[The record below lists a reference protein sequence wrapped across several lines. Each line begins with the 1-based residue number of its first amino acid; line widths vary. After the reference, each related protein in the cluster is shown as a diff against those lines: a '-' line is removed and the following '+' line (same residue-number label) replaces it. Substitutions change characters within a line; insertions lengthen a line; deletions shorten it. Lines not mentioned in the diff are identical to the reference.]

1 MTDREGVRSRETVT
15 CMLCGRPWPLS
26 RSVDVERQRY
36 WVCGPPRRCH
46 QYARTVAAQ
55 SIIAPRRPPL
65 WERDR
70 PLHRAVCRYMTGN
83 DYPQS

>member
-1 MTDREGVRSRETVT
+1 MDGQPSSAATGLDTVA
-15 CMLCGRPWPLS
+15 CMLCGRPWLLS
-26 RSVDVERQRY
+26 RAVDVERQRY
-36 WVCGPPRRCH
+36 WVCGPPRHCH

-70 PLHRAVCRYMTGN
+70 TLYRAVCLAGPR
-83 DYPQS
+83 